1 MNCYFCRLQLEMHH
15 IMRITRLFIFIFI
28 LVQSAVL
35 AQTKDVLFT
44 IENHNYYTDEFVR
57 VYNKN
62 LDLVK
67 DDSQKNLDN
76 YLELFIGYKL
86 KVEKANKIGLQNS
99 VNYQNELKS
108 YRTQLSKNYL
118 SDSKVTN
125 ELVQEAYDRMKQEI
139 RASHILVLIDESA
152 SPEDTLK
159 AYQKILDIKKRIDS
173 GEDFIKVA
181 QQFSED
187 PSVKENNGD
196 LGYFSAFRMVY
207 PFENTAFS
215 TQVGQ
220 LSKPFRT
227 RFGYHLVKVVDKRM
241 NRGEVSVAHIMILK
255 PANTEIK
262 TEDKSKQ
269 TIEDIYKKI
278 QQGESFESLAQQF
291 SEDKSSASKGGVLQR
306 FGSGQLSSEEFESV
320 AFSLQNKD
328 EISQPFQTQFGW
340 HIVKL
345 IDKHP
350 LQSLAEMKS
359 DLEDKVRKDER
370 SLLITNSLAKK
381 LRVKYSFSKDQKMI
395 SAVKKV
401 INDDFY
407 AQTWE
412 VPSANKEFQD
422 AILVIN
428 KSKKIAAL
436 QFLNF
441 VYNQQKSKIKTKPVV
456 KLVDELFE
464 KFIDEQLT
472 AYYNE
477 NLENEFP
484 EFKHVMDEYRD
495 GLLLFD
501 LMDKEIWTR
510 AKTDTTGIFT
520 YFKNNQINYQWKKR
534 FEVDI
539 FSSTDK
545 SIIEKTQQFLNKGK
559 SLDFIKEKLNKDG
572 KVNVMVKS
580 GLFEEEYDILSYYT
594 NASKGVTSIVS
605 KDNYFFV
612 VNINAVKEAG
622 DKDFTDCKGKVI
634 SDYQQ
639 FLESNWVNELRKE
652 FEVKV
657 NQDVFNKVK
666 QQLNQ

>member
-1 MNCYFCRLQLEMHH
+1 
-15 IMRITRLFIFIFI
+15 MRITRLFIFIFF

-44 IENHNYYTDEFVR
+44 IDNHKFFTDEFVR

-139 RASHILVLIDESA
+139 RASHILVLVDESA
-152 SPEDTLK
+152 APEDTLK

-196 LGYFSAFRMVY
+196 LGYFSSFRMVY
-207 PFENTAFS
+207 PFENAAFS

-255 PANTEIK
+255 PANPEIK

-350 LQSLAEMKS
+350 LKSLAEMKA
-359 DLEDKVRKDER
+359 DLEDRVRKDER
-370 SLLITNSLAKK
+370 SLLITNSLSKK
-381 LRVKYSFSKDQKMI
+381 LRVKYTFSKDQKTL

-401 INDDFY
+401 VNDDFY
-407 AQTWE
+407 NQTWE
-412 VPSANKEFQD
+412 IPSIVKDNPSE
-422 AILVIN
+422 ILVIN
-428 KSKKIAAL
+428 KSKKVSSL

-441 VYNQQKSKIKTKPVV
+441 IYSQQKAKLKIKPVA

-464 KFIDEQLT
+464 KFIDEQLA

-545 SIIEKTQQFLNKGK
+545 SVIEKTQQFLKKGK
-559 SLDFIKEKLNKDG
+559 TLDFIKEKLNKDG
-572 KVNVMVKS
+572 KVNIMVKS
-580 GLFEEEYDILSYYT
+580 GLFEEDYDILPYYP

-605 KDNYFFV
+605 KDNYYFV
-612 VNINAVKEAG
+612 VNVKEVKEAG
-622 DKDFTDCKGKVI
+622 NKDFTDCKGKVI

-652 FEVKV
+652 FEVKI